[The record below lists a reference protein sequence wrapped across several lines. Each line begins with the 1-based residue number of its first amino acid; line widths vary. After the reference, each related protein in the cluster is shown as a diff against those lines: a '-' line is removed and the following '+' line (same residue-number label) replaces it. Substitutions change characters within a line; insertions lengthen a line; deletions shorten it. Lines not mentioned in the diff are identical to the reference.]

1 VQSLLAQLDESSKGV
16 ESVTRVARQEVNG
29 IIDHAFRLALLLVLA
44 LGFTAVSCALLYR
57 YWSRRL
63 PPVRMAGV
71 PPVT

>member
-1 VQSLLAQLDESSKGV
+1 
-16 ESVTRVARQEVNG
+16 VNG
-29 IIDHAFRLALLLVLA
+29 IIDHAFRLALLLILA